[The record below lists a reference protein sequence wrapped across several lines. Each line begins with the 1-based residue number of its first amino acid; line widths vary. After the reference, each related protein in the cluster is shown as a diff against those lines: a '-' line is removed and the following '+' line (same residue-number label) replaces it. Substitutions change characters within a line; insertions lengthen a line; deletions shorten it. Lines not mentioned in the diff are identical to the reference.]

1 MRIPNTTYRLTSC
14 LTPFL
19 IVAVTFVST
28 PARSAQAD
36 DANRKVTDE
45 KAETISAAMES
56 SLEGLPKLYESV
68 SKSIV
73 RVERTGTWNVT
84 GVIVSTE
91 G

>member
-36 DANRKVTDE
+36 EAKRKVTN
-45 KAETISAAMES
+45 ETANSISAAMES
-56 SLEGLPKLYESV
+56 SLEGLPN
-68 SKSIV
+68 V
-73 RVERTGTWNVT
+73 RGRFKTGQLWAL
-84 GVIVSTE
+84 
-91 G
+91 